1 MATVKLT
8 KTEVDGAEP
17 REKAYVLFDSKIT
30 GFGLRVFPTGTKTWI
45 LEYRANGGGRKER
58 KKKFTIGN
66 IKDFT
71 ADEARKVAEKKR
83 AEVVVG
89 LDPQAEKAG
98 ERAAITVKELSK
110 LFFENHV
117 EPKRSKNTKEGYRD
131 ALDSHILPALGNMK
145 ADKVVVAE
153 VERLHNKLSTTP
165 SMANKVLAVVSSM
178 YSYGMTMKHL
188 KTKENPAQGIEK
200 FKETEKERFLSTEE
214 LIRLE
219 ETLSLAESIG
229 LPWNIDEDKQSKHL
243 RKDGRVTVFSP
254 YVTAAIRLLMLTGAR
269 LREILE
275 LEWSIVDL
283 SNGVLKLSKSKS
295 AGEDNGK
302 KDIILS
308 QPAIEI
314 LKSLP
319 RIGKYV
325 IASESAGT
333 EAEKPRADIK
343 KPWARACQ
351 HANLPGVRLH
361 DLRHTFASHGVNEG
375 LGIAVVSKLLG
386 HKDIS
391 TTMRYAHFENEALKQ
406 GANRIGKRVRGKRVL
421 EKA

>member
-308 QPAIEI
+308 QPVNGGVKTGHGAEQ
-314 LKSLP
+314 KS
-319 RIGKYV
+319 
-325 IASESAGT
+325 A
-333 EAEKPRADIK
+333 
-343 KPWARACQ
+343 
-351 HANLPGVRLH
+351 
-361 DLRHTFASHGVNEG
+361 
-375 LGIAVVSKLLG
+375 
-386 HKDIS
+386 
-391 TTMRYAHFENEALKQ
+391 TMAA
-406 GANRIGKRVRGKRVL
+406 A
-421 EKA
+421 

>member
-8 KTEVDGAEP
+8 KTEVDGALP

-58 KKKFTIGN
+58 KKKFTIGSV
-66 IKDFT
+66 KDFT
-71 ADEARKVAEKKR
+71 ADEARKIAEKKR

-89 LDPQAEKAG
+89 LDPQGEKAG
-98 ERAAITVKELSK
+98 ERSAITVKELSK

-117 EPKRSKNTKEGYRD
+117 APKRSKNTKEGYQD
-131 ALDSHILPALGNMK
+131 ALDAYILPALGSMK
-145 ADKVVVAE
+145 ADKVLVTD
-153 VERLHNKLSTTP
+153 VERLHNRLSATP

-178 YSYGMTMKHL
+178 FSYGMTMKLL

-200 FKETEKERFLSTEE
+200 FKETEKERYLSTEE

-283 SNGVLKLSKSKS
+283 PNGVLKLSKSKS

-308 QPAIEI
+308 QPAIQV

-333 EAEKPRADIK
+333 VEEKPRADIK

-375 LGIAVVSKLLG
+375 LGIAVVSRLLG

-391 TTMRYAHFENEALKQ
+391 TTMRYAHLENEALKQ
-406 GANRIGKRVRGKRVL
+406 GANRIGKRVRGKQVL